1 MSFFLYRFVPTRPDF
16 LTSMT
21 DYERGVMAE
30 HIEYWRKFA
39 ETGTAVVFGPV
50 ADPAGGWGVAVVES
64 DSEEEVMALRTTDP
78 VVVAELGPVDVFPMP
93 NAVSRH

>member
-50 ADPAGGWGVAVVES
+50 AES